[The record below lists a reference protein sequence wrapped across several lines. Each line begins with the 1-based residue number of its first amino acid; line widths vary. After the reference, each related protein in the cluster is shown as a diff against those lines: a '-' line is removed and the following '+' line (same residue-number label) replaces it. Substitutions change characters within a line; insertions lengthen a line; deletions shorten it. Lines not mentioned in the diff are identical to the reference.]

1 MSGQSIVDRLNAAKY
16 SIAGRGLAK
25 SVCKATTE
33 EILGPK
39 KKHVDYLVQCTKEPN
54 VSIPVLANL
63 LIERTQEQK
72 WVVVFKSLITI
83 HNLMNY
89 GNERFT
95 QYLAS
100 NTGFHL
106 DGFSDKTTVQETGG
120 AETADM
126 SKFIQRYAKY
136 IQEKS
141 ASYRINAFDFC
152 KIKRGKDDGVLRT
165 MNGEKLLKT
174 LPTLQTQLDA
184 LIAFDATPNELTN
197 NVIHTCFILLFKD
210 LIRLF
215 ACYNDGIINLLEK
228 YFEMNKKQCKEGLD
242 IYKKFLVRMDQVSE
256 FLKVAENMGVD
267 RGDIPD
273 LAKPS
278 EKMNKEGNSPAPSSL
293 LDALESHLA
302 SLEGKKGG
310 STPTGSGAEVTAR
323 PAGFTNTVN
332 NFSKASSGGIGA
344 SSVSPTLGGITDDE
358 RRKALEQE
366 EQTMQQLKMAASPT
380 QPMPQQHVNQQRSP
394 TMAPTTQST
403 NPFAT
408 AVATSSANDTVDLF
422 GSSAT
427 FQAQPASMP
436 SDDLLGLGTGNSNPF
451 AASMTTTSPGQPAN
465 NFMAQ
470 SSTTNPWAGTEP
482 AANNNMNFGM
492 SAPATNNEINFEAA
506 FGNQSQPGVGARAN
520 GFPASSS
527 VLPPPDPLG
536 DLAMETFS
544 SMGLG
549 KASPAKTRSISPAP
563 MMGGR
568 SISPAPGLTGRV
580 SPAPGFDH
588 GVFEPSGSP
597 AMSAGLDFGYDQ
609 PGSGFGQDTGSAFD
623 KSFGSGNQ
631 DVGIPGFESLGST
644 GHDTGVGFDQ
654 SFGQESALS
663 GLEGL
668 STSPGLGG
676 LEGISPTP
684 SPIPGGMADLG
695 CLGDLSGDPM
705 LSPARVCPSNVS
717 PGTKDTGYD
726 GFGDV
731 MQPASQRAQQQQGS
745 RLIKQDLDSS
755 LASIVGNLNI
765 NGPGQHLKKTEHQWS
780 PSANKGQKT
789 GGANWQAPM
798 PAATFQSWSQPG
810 VQNGIQAYPTTSG
823 VANGYIQPTMSSVG
837 NGYISPRPNMSAGYT
852 VGYTQSPAMAPMN
865 MNYGYN
871 QPYVVP
877 GQPTGPRPAMGMQP
891 QQPGMFPPGTQQQQP
906 MMGAPQPNLF
916 QQPAKPQQSQ
926 PLDPFGSL

>member
-273 LAKPS
+273 LAKMFEKIFAKITEILHDPS
-278 EKMNKEGNSPAPSSL
+278 KAPSSL

-506 FGNQSQPGVGARAN
+506 FGNQSQPG
-520 GFPASSS
+520 
-527 VLPPPDPLG
+527 
-536 DLAMETFS
+536 
-544 SMGLG
+544 
-549 KASPAKTRSISPAP
+549 
-563 MMGGR
+563 
-568 SISPAPGLTGRV
+568 
-580 SPAPGFDH
+580 
-588 GVFEPSGSP
+588 
-597 AMSAGLDFGYDQ
+597 
-609 PGSGFGQDTGSAFD
+609 
-623 KSFGSGNQ
+623 
-631 DVGIPGFESLGST
+631 
-644 GHDTGVGFDQ
+644 
-654 SFGQESALS
+654 
-663 GLEGL
+663 
-668 STSPGLGG
+668 
-676 LEGISPTP
+676 
-684 SPIPGGMADLG
+684 
-695 CLGDLSGDPM
+695 
-705 LSPARVCPSNVS
+705 
-717 PGTKDTGYD
+717 YD

>member
-273 LAKPS
+273 LAKMFEKIFAKITEILHDPS
-278 EKMNKEGNSPAPSSL
+278 KAPSSL

-527 VLPPPDPLG
+527 VLPPP
-536 DLAMETFS
+536 
-544 SMGLG
+544 
-549 KASPAKTRSISPAP
+549 
-563 MMGGR
+563 
-568 SISPAPGLTGRV
+568 
-580 SPAPGFDH
+580 
-588 GVFEPSGSP
+588 
-597 AMSAGLDFGYDQ
+597 
-609 PGSGFGQDTGSAFD
+609 
-623 KSFGSGNQ
+623 
-631 DVGIPGFESLGST
+631 
-644 GHDTGVGFDQ
+644 
-654 SFGQESALS
+654 
-663 GLEGL
+663 
-668 STSPGLGG
+668 
-676 LEGISPTP
+676 
-684 SPIPGGMADLG
+684 
-695 CLGDLSGDPM
+695 
-705 LSPARVCPSNVS
+705 VCPSNVS

>member
-273 LAKPS
+273 LAKMFEKIFAKITEILHDPS
-278 EKMNKEGNSPAPSSL
+278 KAPSSL

-506 FGNQSQPGVGARAN
+506 FGNQSQP
-520 GFPASSS
+520 
-527 VLPPPDPLG
+527 
-536 DLAMETFS
+536 
-544 SMGLG
+544 
-549 KASPAKTRSISPAP
+549 
-563 MMGGR
+563 
-568 SISPAPGLTGRV
+568 
-580 SPAPGFDH
+580 
-588 GVFEPSGSP
+588 
-597 AMSAGLDFGYDQ
+597 
-609 PGSGFGQDTGSAFD
+609 
-623 KSFGSGNQ
+623 
-631 DVGIPGFESLGST
+631 
-644 GHDTGVGFDQ
+644 
-654 SFGQESALS
+654 
-663 GLEGL
+663 
-668 STSPGLGG
+668 
-676 LEGISPTP
+676 
-684 SPIPGGMADLG
+684 
-695 CLGDLSGDPM
+695 
-705 LSPARVCPSNVS
+705 VCPSNVS